1 MLGPR
6 MQGRRR
12 WHTVELVLRPRILGR
27 GKVLAVLQV
36 VHAHRSVLLHVPLL
50 SLHARIL
57 MKGVLVVLVQAK
69 MVVMEMVL
77 LVLVVAVVTG
87 RWHVLLIVVL
97 LTRCRQ

>member
-1 MLGPR
+1 
-6 MQGRRR
+6 
-12 WHTVELVLRPRILGR
+12 
-27 GKVLAVLQV
+27 
-36 VHAHRSVLLHVPLL
+36 
-50 SLHARIL
+50 